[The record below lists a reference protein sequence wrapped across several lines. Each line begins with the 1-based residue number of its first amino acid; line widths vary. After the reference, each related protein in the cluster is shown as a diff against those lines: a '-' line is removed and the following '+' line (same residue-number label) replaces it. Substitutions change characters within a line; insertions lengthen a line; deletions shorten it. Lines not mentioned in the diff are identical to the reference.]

1 MLHHVLVLLAATT
14 GSVAAAIVI
23 ATIAV
28 RAALLPLS
36 LRAYRAEKIRVRLAP
51 QLAALRKRHD
61 KDPAVLAERTAA
73 LMRAEGSGPLAGIL
87 PTLAQAPVVWLLYR
101 EFSGSAVRGHTLLG
115 ADLTA
120 RLVDH
125 PALPAGWL
133 IVAALAALAV
143 WQVRRLPAASSAGSP
158 ALVRVLSFGTVVFA
172 VFTPVA
178 AGVYLV
184 TSGLWTAV
192 ERAVARR

>member
-1 MLHHVLVLLAATT
+1 MLHHVLVLLSTTT

-23 ATIAV
+23 ATLAV

-36 LRAYRAEKIRVRLAP
+36 LRAYRAEKVRARLAP
-51 QLAALRKRHD
+51 QLTALRERHG
-61 KDPAVLAERTAA
+61 KDPVALAEKTAE

-87 PTLAQAPVVWLLYR
+87 PTLAQAPVIWLLYR
-101 EFSGSAVRGHTLLG
+101 EFSGDAVRGHTLLG

-120 RLVDH
+120 RLLDH

-133 IVAALAALAV
+133 IVAALAAIAV
-143 WQVRRLPAASSAGSP
+143 WNVRQLPAGSP
-158 ALVRVLSFGTVVFA
+158 GFVRVLSFGTVAFA
-172 VFTPVA
+172 ALTPVA
-178 AGVYLV
+178 AGIYLV

-192 ERAVARR
+192 ERIVARR